1 MSSETEKTEPKA
13 DLEHGTND
21 PSHCIWMTLNNDSGA
36 DKGLSLKWA
45 DSSFADKN
53 TSLFWDVGPSNM
65 VLAPPQSAMGE
76 SSGADKPIASIC
88 IKTGID
94 SKNMNTAT
102 GDPTSDLRVKPE
114 CKAYEEHETGFIGN
128 MEGTNTRDGVLK
140 LHDDQK
146 ENVMIG
152 WENEICNED
161 SHGTSQISQIK
172 EKKSSIILGEV
183 DKTSFDVL
191 LPKADELKSGP
202 DMNTLPRDHATGGRD
217 IGISNQEIEANNE
230 LCAEDEL
237 VDEYNGTGAPRTNIT
252 SSSRGSLE
260 KLESTAENDLRTS
273 NCDAACVA
281 NGALVSNSRGIDNK
295 SQDNVMMLL
304 CDKNLPTSDSP
315 SNSKIQ
321 TMSNKGKEKALSDSI
336 VRLSKEDGEDDSHES
351 VESCNSARL
360 FSKGKRKWNFQHQ
373 LMIGSKRFKK
383 QVQEISGPECLVKQD
398 SSFMNWIS
406 NMMKGF
412 SQKAN
417 PLHLTLE
424 RTDHVHQLPRAECT
438 ADHKN
443 HDPEPKSAGFQS
455 IFQAMCSPMGK
466 RIASVSHQTRDSS
479 EDLSNKVAGIDATPI
494 TFCAENDCLYR
505 QCIPSNES
513 EQSARRY
520 DAGPSTQPKVEPI
533 TVVYSHESS
542 KNDSVEN
549 KNCSNL
555 VLSMEKEGMVSHSSS
570 GRQNTNNTENIDA
583 YVLLEKKEDNECHR
597 SDVLGSLWIT
607 RFSQKS
613 TAPLIIS
620 NNSKTP
626 EHKFKHED
634 TREAK
639 ESHNCSLFE
648 TASND
653 SKNNLDIDIPNSI
666 HYPNPV
672 SPSPKVTNSEP
683 IASLFARRLDA
694 IKYIKPSHRTSSIT
708 HTNVTCLFC
717 GTRGHQ
723 LQDCL
728 EIAESELQTLLK
740 NVNSFGK
747 LEELPCLCIRCFQPN
762 HWAISCPTS
771 IQIGQHDLKVNAL
784 VNDCGPSETN
794 FNAGKEETARP
805 LTGEEDLPLP
815 GGTINDEIDLE
826 GNRNLDLKR
835 TSNEILPSK
844 NIESNAPIKKVFGSS
859 SMETKLKE
867 STVTSS
873 CGFIGRQISDKTKRI
888 FDAVQKLRL
897 SRTEILKWL
906 NSHMSISNLDGF
918 FLRLRL
924 GKWEEGLGGT
934 GYYVASINEAQR
946 DSSQQNTRKS
956 ISVIVGGIKC
966 MVESQYISNHDFLEE
981 EIMAWW
987 YTTLKAGNNVPSE
1000 EDLLEKIKM
1009 KQILRF

>member
-13 DLEHGTND
+13 DLELGTND
-21 PSHCIWMTLNNDSGA
+21 PNHCIWMTLNNDS

-45 DSSFADKN
+45 NSSFADKK

-65 VLAPPQSAMGE
+65 VLAPPQSAIGE

-94 SKNMNTAT
+94 NIDMNTASD
-102 GDPTSDLRVKPE
+102 DPTSDLGVK
-114 CKAYEEHETGFIGN
+114 HETGFIGN
-128 MEGTNTRDGVLK
+128 MEGTNTGDGVLK
-140 LHDDQK
+140 LHDDPK

-152 WENEICNED
+152 WENKICNED
-161 SHGTSQISQIK
+161 NPGTSQISQIK

-183 DKTSFDVL
+183 DKMSFDVL

-202 DMNTLPRDHATGGRD
+202 DMNPLPRDHATGGRD
-217 IGISNQEIEANNE
+217 IGISNQEIEANND
-230 LCAEDEL
+230 LCAKDEL
-237 VDEYNGTGAPRTNIT
+237 VDEYRGTGAPGTNIT

-273 NCDAACVA
+273 NCDAACGA
-281 NGALVSNSRGIDNK
+281 SGALVSNSRGIDNK

-304 CDKNLPTSDSP
+304 CDKNLPTSHSP

-321 TMSNKGKEKALSDSI
+321 TMSNKGKEKALSDGI

-351 VESCNSARL
+351 VESCNSSRL
-360 FSKGKRKWNFQHQ
+360 FSKGKRKCNFQHQ

-383 QVQEISGPECLVKQD
+383 QVQEISGPKCLVKQE

-406 NMMKGF
+406 NMTKGF
-412 SQKAN
+412 SQNAN
-417 PLHLTLE
+417 PLHLKLE
-424 RTDHVHQLPRAECT
+424 RTDHVHQLPRAKFT

-443 HDPEPKSAGFQS
+443 QYPEPKSAGFQS
-455 IFQAMCSPMGK
+455 IFQAMCSPMGT

-555 VLSMEKEGMVSHSSS
+555 VLSKEKEGMVSHSSS

-597 SDVLGSLWIT
+597 NDVLGSLWIT

-639 ESHNCSLFE
+639 ESHKCSFFE
-648 TASND
+648 KASND
-653 SKNNLDIDIPNSI
+653 SKNNLDIDIHNSI

-672 SPSPKVTNSEP
+672 SPSPKVKNSEP

-717 GTRGHQ
+717 GTGGHQ

-728 EIAESELQTLLK
+728 EIAESELEALLK
-740 NVNSFGK
+740 NINSYVK

-784 VNDCGPSETN
+784 VNDCGPNETN
-794 FNAGKEETARP
+794 FNAGKEET
-805 LTGEEDLPLP
+805 GEEDLPLP
-815 GGTINDEIDLE
+815 GGAINDEIDLE
-826 GNRNLDLKR
+826 GNRNLDLKL
-835 TSNEILPSK
+835 TSNETLPSE

-859 SMETKLKE
+859 SMETKLKG
-867 STVTSS
+867 SSVTSS

-906 NSHMSISNLDGF
+906 NSHMSVSNLDGF

-946 DSSQQNTRKS
+946 ESSQQNTRKS

-1000 EDLLEKIKM
+1000 EDLVEKIKM
-1009 KQILRF
+1009 KRILGF